1 MRYSARY
8 FTQFATILSFLL
20 LTTIPSS
27 SYGAM
32 ENDNLSIMTRIEVDP
47 SGAFTRSTLRNG
59 NESLFINQSTGEI
72 SLSNPNVQWIIDD
85 GDLNYIPTRVAL
97 GARGSQAFYGCYLNN
112 ERTRLFAT
120 TTTSA
125 LSAPVWDDA
134 GLFEAHGDIE
144 VDASDDG
151 NAYVALAQFPIEGD
165 VTRRE
170 VVVFKYTSDS
180 STPDWTYIFPDTI
193 NSGARV
199 RMNRDGS
206 YIAAAMS
213 NNNTGT
219 LEIAFFDSES
229 GTPVF
234 TDSFA
239 ADFIRGFDMTD
250 DGSLLYINV
259 GTMIHIYD
267 TATQSIIYSVNAGAS
282 FDSHT
287 LSGDGTRFAFGGF
300 NFVKCYQWN
309 GTTYEFQF
317 QYSLGGSVYCA
328 RCDLSGDASTLAAAF
343 YYYSPGLNF
352 KVISIDATSGIT
364 NFEADFTGSGSLQNA
379 PQQIVTSKDG
389 SRIVYGGFGDQ
400 YNTNPEVM
408 VFEGSA
414 TPVAS
419 IDTRGSVFDVDISH
433 DGVFVASGSKSI
445 HANQM
450 GNGGDQACLYMGGQ
464 DLYLDDVPAL
474 MNTVTFNVEGTPGEE
489 VLLAGSLFEVEIPT
503 PFGILVI
510 DRDNYFELGTGIV
523 PESGLLE
530 LDVFVPNRESLIGRK
545 IVTQALLRG
554 GTSPHL
560 TNGQVFWILP

>member
-1 MRYSARY
+1 MRFSTTYHIK
-8 FTQFATILSFLL
+8 FAPLGLFLVL
-20 LTTIPSS
+20 LTIPSIS
-27 SYGAM
+27 SGAI
-32 ENDNLSIMTRIEVDP
+32 EKHSISTMTRVEVDP
-47 SGAFTRSTLRNG
+47 TGAYTRTTLRNG
-59 NESLFINQSTGEI
+59 NASLFFNQSTGKI
-72 SLSNPNVQWIIDD
+72 SLSSPNVQWVIDD
-85 GDLNYIPTRVAL
+85 GGLNYIPTRVAL
-97 GARGSQAFYGCYLNN
+97 GARGNQAFYGCQLNN
-112 ERTRLFAT
+112 ERTRLFST

-125 LSAPVWDDA
+125 LSAPVWDDT
-134 GLFEAHGDIE
+134 GLYGAYGDIE

-151 NAYVALAQFPIEGD
+151 NAHVALAQFPINGD
-165 VTRRE
+165 ITRRE

-193 NSGARV
+193 NSGARI
-199 RMNRDGS
+199 RMSRDGS

-219 LEIAFFDSES
+219 LEIAYFDSES
-229 GTPVF
+229 GTPLF

-250 DGSLLYINV
+250 DGGLLYINV

-267 TATQSIIYSVNAGAS
+267 TEIQSIIYSVDAGAS

-287 LSGDGTRFAFGGF
+287 ISGDGSRFAFGGF
-300 NFVKCYQWN
+300 NFMKCYQWN
-309 GTTYEFQF
+309 GSTYEFQF

-328 RCDLSGDASTLAAAF
+328 RCDLSADASTLAAAF
-343 YYYSPGLNF
+343 YYYSPGLVF
-352 KVISIDATSGIT
+352 KVISIDATSGNT

-379 PQQIVTSKDG
+379 PQQIVTNEDG

-400 YNTNPEVM
+400 FNSNPEVM

-414 TPVAS
+414 APVAS
-419 IDTRGSVFDVDISH
+419 IDTRGSVFDVDISQ
-433 DGVFVASGSKSI
+433 DGIFVASGSKSI
-445 HANQM
+445 HANEM

-474 MNTVTFNVEGTPGEE
+474 MNMVTFNVEGSPGEE

-503 PFGILVI
+503 PFGTLVI
-510 DRDNYFELGTGIV
+510 DRDNYFELGIGII

-530 LDVFVPNRESLIGRK
+530 LDILVPNRESLVGRK
-545 IVTQALLRG
+545 IVSQALLTG